1 MSEFETKTAVIKEG
15 DILEVVDEVSIPVVT
30 EYVVFEGHE
39 KTGTRW
45 KLEEPVKLQEGIK
58 FRVIDLNPG
67 IYLPV
72 KDRRYMHTNYEKSN
86 IRYILCSLE
95 GDLERIFIAVPII
108 KNTLP
113 KELKRVK

>member
-1 MSEFETKTAVIKEG
+1 MSEIVFETQNIHEG
-15 DILEVVDEVSIPVVT
+15 DILEVVKVVSIPVVT
-30 EYVVFEGHE
+30 KHGAFEGYE
-39 KTGTRW
+39 KKVTRW
-45 KLEEPVKLQEGIK
+45 KLEEPMKLSEGIK
-58 FRVIDLNPG
+58 CRVIDLNPG